1 MSILGGLEALLGIKP
16 SVPPSAPPVPSPVPS
31 QVSLLDKLLSERK
44 TPASPIPTLP
54 PAALANVLW
63 PTGAPGGFDLRKAAL
78 AKMQEAGQLTPSEES
93 LVITPGLSAPPK
105 GLSGMFSR
113 IEKAGR
119 RKKPQ
124 EAPTSHM
131 EAPDGGISSDELL
144 KKLGINFEDFAKN
157 SKVSEA
163 ARKAGVAR
171 SPEFLRIKALPR
183 RSSDLTDRNTFP
195 DLTEEFKKP
204 EGTMKLRP
212 VQSAMLYEARKCD
225 GLFAPC
231 GVGGGKTLS
240 SLLLPVAMSSKR
252 TVLLVPT
259 QLKAKTLDQDIPALY
274 PHWKIPTAII
284 RVIAYSELSN
294 VKCAK
299 LLEDINPDLIVADE
313 CHNLRYKTAART
325 KRFLRFM
332 KEHPSCRFAGM
343 SGSISKD
350 SIKNY
355 QHLIELALRKNSPVP
370 NNWHALIEWAEALD
384 VSEEPMAPGALLDF
398 CTDEER
404 SQVAHLPPLEAQPFV
419 RAGYSRRFKE
429 SPGVVATKQSA
440 ADMSLIIQG
449 LHPMVPAQVQVE
461 LDKLRKT

>member
-144 KKLGINFEDFAKN
+144 KKLGINLEDFAKN

-171 SPEFLRIKALPR
+171 SSRVSPYQGPSTALFRSYRQEHLPGSHGRVQEAR
-183 RSSDLTDRNTFP
+183 RY
-195 DLTEEFKKP
+195 
-204 EGTMKLRP
+204 
-212 VQSAMLYEARKCD
+212 YEAT
-225 GLFAPC
+225 P
-231 GVGGGKTLS
+231 S
-240 SLLLPVAMSSKR
+240 S
-252 TVLLVPT
+252 
-259 QLKAKTLDQDIPALY
+259 
-274 PHWKIPTAII
+274 
-284 RVIAYSELSN
+284 
-294 VKCAK
+294 
-299 LLEDINPDLIVADE
+299 E
-313 CHNLRYKTAART
+313 CHAIRGT
-325 KRFLRFM
+325 K
-332 KEHPSCRFAGM
+332 
-343 SGSISKD
+343 
-350 SIKNY
+350 
-355 QHLIELALRKNSPVP
+355 V
-370 NNWHALIEWAEALD
+370 
-384 VSEEPMAPGALLDF
+384 
-398 CTDEER
+398 
-404 SQVAHLPPLEAQPFV
+404 
-419 RAGYSRRFKE
+419 
-429 SPGVVATKQSA
+429 
-440 ADMSLIIQG
+440 
-449 LHPMVPAQVQVE
+449 
-461 LDKLRKT
+461 